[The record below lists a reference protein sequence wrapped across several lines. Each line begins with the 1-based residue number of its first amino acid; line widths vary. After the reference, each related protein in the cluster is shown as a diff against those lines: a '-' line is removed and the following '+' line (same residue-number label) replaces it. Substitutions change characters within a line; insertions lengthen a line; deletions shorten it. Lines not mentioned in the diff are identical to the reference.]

1 MCHLWILESFAL
13 LTSPQMQPCHRTT
26 ITVHNLRYF
35 KVEIDVMDE
44 MECLVQL
51 VLRDLQERE
60 ETLEDPR
67 AQED

>member
-1 MCHLWILESFAL
+1 
-13 LTSPQMQPCHRTT
+13 MQLCHRTMV
-26 ITVHNLRYF
+26 TVHNLRYF
-35 KVEIDVMDE
+35 KEEMDVMDE

-60 ETLEDPR
+60 ETPEDPR